1 MTFLEIVFNIP
12 RRIKTLKRWPKG
24 LGFERA
30 NKMNESRLE
39 DIAAAAILDEMKTS
53 VGSFVG
59 YRELTRRL
67 GVRHNIK
74 EPKHKAFMSARKS
87 DSRVETAYA

>member
-1 MTFLEIVFNIP
+1 
-12 RRIKTLKRWPKG
+12 
-24 LGFERA
+24 
-30 NKMNESRLE
+30 MNESRLE

-74 EPKHKAFMSARKS
+74 EPKHKAFISARKS
-87 DSRVETAYA
+87 DSRGKTESKPHMLKQATFLSLRRQPVVSCFPTY